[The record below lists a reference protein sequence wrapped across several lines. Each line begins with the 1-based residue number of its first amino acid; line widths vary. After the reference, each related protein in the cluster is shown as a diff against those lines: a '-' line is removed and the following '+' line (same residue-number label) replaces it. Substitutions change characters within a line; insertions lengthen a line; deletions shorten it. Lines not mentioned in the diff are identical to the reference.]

1 MFAQPGADGA
11 SSEEDAEEIQLS
23 DLSDIEEVLQG
34 ALSLQLMHTRGSTSA
49 SFSMAS
55 QLQLEPPSHSSPFGT
70 VIACNLFACASP
82 SSLRVSANEHRCLCV
97 LLLCHCGGGLA
108 DSDVGEGDAAGSEFD
123 SDIGERRAHASSAS
137 REHFTGTRK

>member
-49 SFSMAS
+49 SLNRAS
-55 QLQLEPPSHSSPFGT
+55 QLQLELPPDSSPFGT
-70 VIACNLFACASP
+70 ALACNVFAYVSP
-82 SSLRVSANEHRCLCV
+82 TSLRVSANEHGWLCM

-137 REHFTGTRK
+137 REHFTGMCR